1 MNKRNNNLVTP
12 RIRRARIATF
22 AGFMMIG
29 AMMYI
34 WSTGVTA
41 FREQMGLSGSLGDVD
56 FGMIALSIGVGAA
69 IGCIAVGRFVDA
81 FGARKVIYAT
91 AIAYPL
97 SIIPMGYVSHFWFA
111 VTFGGVLGLFRG
123 AIDTALNSHGVQVER
138 FYQRPIMSA
147 FHAFYSFGGFLIG
160 IVGSYLASNYTSSA
174 AVPFTVLGLAML
186 LIGLVTGHFLLDK
199 GEAPAQDMAVA
210 VSDAAGPASSA
221 RNWQIILIMVGFGVL
236 LLGSIIGEGAV
247 SDWGQEYVRRQ
258 LGTSASEA
266 GLAISVFI
274 GAQCFSR
281 VVGDRIAERIGAAQM
296 VFCSGLVAVAGLLV
310 TIIGGTPL
318 AGLIGFGLYG
328 LGLACIAPLMLSSAG
343 RKDPAHAGRNIGIVN
358 GIGYSGMLVGPA
370 GIAAVVN
377 YFGLSYLLYAP
388 LILLSVLAIF
398 SPLLMR
404 AHVSSPAGSGASSS
418 LPAH

>member
-1 MNKRNNNLVTP
+1 MNKRNNSLVTP

-69 IGCIAVGRFVDA
+69 IGCIAVGRFVDV
-81 FGARKVIYAT
+81 FGARKVIYTT
-91 AIAYPL
+91 AAVYPL
-97 SIIPMGYVSHFWFA
+97 SIIPMGLVSDFWFA
-111 VTFGGVLGLFRG
+111 VAFGAVLGLFRG

-160 IVGSYLASNYTSSA
+160 IVGSSFASRYTDSA

-186 LIGLVTGHFLLDK
+186 VIGLVLGHFLLDK
-199 GEAPAQDMAVA
+199 GEAPAL
-210 VSDAAGPASSA
+210 AAAEVNVTASHEPSG
-221 RNWQIILIMVGFGVL
+221 RNWQIILIMVGFGIL

-258 LGTSASEA
+258 LGTSASDA

-281 VVGDRIAERIGAAQM
+281 VVGDRIAERIGAPQM
-296 VFCSGLVAVAGLLV
+296 VFLSGLVAVAGLLV
-310 TIIGGTPL
+310 TIIGDTPK
-318 AGLIGFGLYG
+318 AGLVGFTLYG

-388 LILLSVLAIF
+388 LILLGLLAIF
-398 SPLLMR
+398 SPILMR
-404 AHVSSPAGSGASSS
+404 AHVSSPAAGKSSPT
-418 LPAH
+418 LAAH